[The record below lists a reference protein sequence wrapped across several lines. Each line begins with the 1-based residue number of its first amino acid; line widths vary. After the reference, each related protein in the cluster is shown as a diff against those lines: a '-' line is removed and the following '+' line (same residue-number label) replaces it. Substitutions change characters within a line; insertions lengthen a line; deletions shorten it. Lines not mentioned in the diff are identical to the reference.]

1 MRFEAVS
8 KVLAIHVGFHS
19 IWVLIYLVSLTGVF
33 ILIPFVGMYNSF
45 ILGFLGKTV
54 LVSPTRA
61 VMFGYL
67 VFALTGCLSGIA
79 ISQLRVTRIWIPGL
93 LSLLVTVCILVGVS
107 WLRHAVAG
115 APWIESGLQ
124 LPRTTGI
131 ASVDRFSMALKS
143 EYHRNG
149 EVPPSVPGKPR
160 LLPLA
165 ELLPQFELL
174 DSGFRLSYGPHV
186 YCNLEPSVWRA
197 LRRGR
202 DLKECPIVWSERA
215 DLSGRHLVVSVDLS
229 TDIFSDELVGR
240 RELSEILD
248 AFERAIQRQTGD
260 AGFRLSEE

>member
-8 KVLAIHVGFHS
+8 KVLTIHVGFHS
-19 IWVLIYLVSLTGVF
+19 LWVLIYLVSLTGVF
-33 ILIPFVGMYNSF
+33 ILIPFVGLYNAF

-54 LVSPTRA
+54 LVSPTQA

-93 LSLLVTVCILVGVS
+93 LSLLVTVCLLVGVS
-107 WLRHAVAG
+107 WLRHAFTA
-115 APWIESGLQ
+115 APGIESGFQ

-131 ASVDRFSMALKS
+131 ASVDRFRMALKS

-160 LLPLA
+160 LLSL
-165 ELLPQFELL
+165 EEILPQFKLL
-174 DSGFRLSYGPHV
+174 DSGFRLSYGPHI

-197 LRRGR
+197 LKRGGE
-202 DLKECPIVWSERA
+202 LKEYPIVWSERK

-229 TDIFSDELVGR
+229 TDFLSDVLVGR
-240 RELSEILD
+240 QELSEILD
-248 AFERAIQRQTGD
+248 AFERAIQRQSGD
-260 AGFRLSEE
+260 ADFRLSE